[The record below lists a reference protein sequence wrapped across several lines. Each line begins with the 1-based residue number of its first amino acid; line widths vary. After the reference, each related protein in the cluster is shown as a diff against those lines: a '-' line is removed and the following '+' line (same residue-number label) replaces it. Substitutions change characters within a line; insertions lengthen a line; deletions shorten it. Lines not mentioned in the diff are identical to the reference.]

1 MFRCGMVPAIKKPT
15 HVTRYTQ
22 TPIEHMF
29 TNSIINA
36 EIKSAM
42 INADI
47 SDHFPVLFVA
57 KVNVDFTIKT
67 EQYMQYC
74 T

>member
-1 MFRCGMVPAIKKPT
+1 MFRCEMVPAIKKPT

-29 TNSIINA
+29 TNSIINT
-36 EIKSAM
+36 EIKLAM
-42 INADI
+42 INVDI
-47 SDHFPVLFVA
+47 SHHFPILFAA

-67 EQYMQYC
+67 EQYM
-74 T
+74 